1 MRLIRFLVRKI
12 TSRVLVFYLLLT
24 LTFIIPRLMPG
35 GAFAHLIENP
45 NVTPEMREALIKAYG
60 LDQPLYVQY
69 YIFLRKLLLDGDL
82 GVSYTYKRPVLD
94 VILEALP
101 WTLALVTTSIILS
114 FAIGVPLGVWLAF
127 NRASRIGVS
136 VSGLLFIIRSIP
148 GFWLGLLM
156 LIIFGYY
163 MGVAPLYGAYTY
175 GVTYSNLYEWLVDV
189 ISHMWL
195 PILTLVL
202 LILPF
207 PTIYTRNAVVD
218 VIEEDFVKTAIAKGL
233 PETMIM
239 LKHALRP
246 ASLPI
251 VTLFALE
258 LGTSVGGA
266 LLIEIV
272 FSLPG
277 MGKLFYDSI
286 YTSDYPLLLGIV
298 IFVSAVTL
306 ALITTVEIL
315 YAIIDPRVRM
325 R

>member
-1 MRLIRFLVRKI
+1 MSLTRFLIRI
-12 TSRVLVFYLLLT
+12 ISSRLLVFYLLLT

-35 GAFAHLIENP
+35 GAFAYLLENP

-60 LDQPLYVQY
+60 LDQPLYIQY
-69 YIFLRKLLLDGDL
+69 YIFLKKLFFEGDI

-101 WTLALVTTSIILS
+101 WTLILVTTSIILS
-114 FAIGVPLGVWLAF
+114 FTIGVPLGVWLAF
-127 NRASRIGVS
+127 NRDTRAGVS
-136 VSGLLFIIRSIP
+136 ISGLLFIIRSIP

-156 LIIFGYY
+156 LIVFGYR
-163 MGVAPLYGAYTY
+163 MGIAPLYGAYTY
-175 GVTYSNLYEWLVDV
+175 GITYNNVYEWIADV
-189 ISHMWL
+189 IAHMWL

-202 LILPF
+202 LVLPF
-207 PTIYTRNAVVD
+207 PAIYTRNAVVD
-218 VIEEDFVKTAIAKGL
+218 VMEEDFVKTAKAKGL
-233 PETMIM
+233 PETTVM

-246 ASLPI
+246 ASLPV

-306 ALITTVEIL
+306 ALITIVEIL
-315 YAIIDPRVRM
+315 YAVIDPRVRM

>member
-1 MRLIRFLVRKI
+1 MSLTRFLIRIISFRL
-12 TSRVLVFYLLLT
+12 LVFYLLLT

-35 GAFAHLIENP
+35 GAFAYLLENP

-60 LDQPLYVQY
+60 LDQPLYLQY
-69 YIFLRKLLLDGDL
+69 YIFLKKLFFEGDI

-101 WTLALVTTSIILS
+101 WTLILVTTSIILS
-114 FAIGVPLGVWLAF
+114 FTIGVPLGVWLAF
-127 NRASRIGVS
+127 NRDTRAGVS
-136 VSGLLFIIRSIP
+136 ISGLLFIIRSIP

-156 LIIFGYY
+156 LIVFGYH
-163 MGVAPLYGAYTY
+163 MGIAPLYGAYTY
-175 GVTYSNLYEWLVDV
+175 GITYNNVYEWIADV
-189 ISHMWL
+189 IAHMWL

-202 LILPF
+202 LVLPF
-207 PTIYTRNAVVD
+207 PAIYTRNAVVD
-218 VIEEDFVKTAIAKGL
+218 VMEEDFVKTAKAKGL
-233 PETMIM
+233 PETKVM

-246 ASLPI
+246 ASLPV

-266 LLIEIV
+266 LLIEII

-306 ALITTVEIL
+306 ALITIVEIL
-315 YAIIDPRVRM
+315 YAVIDPRVRM

>member
-1 MRLIRFLVRKI
+1 
-12 TSRVLVFYLLLT
+12 
-24 LTFIIPRLMPG
+24 MPG
-35 GAFAHLIENP
+35 GAFAYLLENP

-60 LDQPLYVQY
+60 LDQPLYLQY
-69 YIFLRKLLLDGDL
+69 YIFLKKLFFEGDI

-101 WTLALVTTSIILS
+101 WTLILVTTSIILS
-114 FAIGVPLGVWLAF
+114 FTIGVPLGVWLAF
-127 NRASRIGVS
+127 NRDTRAGVS
-136 VSGLLFIIRSIP
+136 ISGLLFIIRSIP

-156 LIIFGYY
+156 LIVFGYR
-163 MGVAPLYGAYTY
+163 MGIAPLYGAYTY
-175 GVTYSNLYEWLVDV
+175 GITYNNVYEWIADV
-189 ISHMWL
+189 IAHMWL

-202 LILPF
+202 LVLPF
-207 PTIYTRNAVVD
+207 PAIYTRNAVVD
-218 VIEEDFVKTAIAKGL
+218 VMEEDFVKTAKAKGL
-233 PETMIM
+233 PETTVM

-246 ASLPI
+246 ASLPV

-306 ALITTVEIL
+306 ALITIVEIL
-315 YAIIDPRVRM
+315 YAVIDPRVRM